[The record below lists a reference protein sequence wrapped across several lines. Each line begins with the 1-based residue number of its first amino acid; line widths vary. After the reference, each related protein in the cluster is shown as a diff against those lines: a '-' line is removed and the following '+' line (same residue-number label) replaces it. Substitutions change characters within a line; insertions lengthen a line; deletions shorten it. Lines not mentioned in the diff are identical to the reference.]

1 MDKTKLK
8 KLTYSISV
16 NLVIVAM
23 LGGLFALTLNNG
35 VKSVFAPQSEN
46 LYYRGNSEQKCVSL
60 MINVYWGNEYLPNML
75 KTLKDN
81 NIKTTFFVGGTWVN
95 KFPELFLQ
103 IVNDGHEIGNHGFFH
118 KDQDKLDYA
127 QNKSEILNNHNLIKE
142 LLGVEMNLFAPP
154 SGAYSSI
161 TLDVAESLG
170 YKTIMWSKD
179 TIDWRDHDASLI
191 LKRATTN
198 LSNGDLIL
206 MHPTEATVQALSDII
221 ANIKSQGFEIV
232 TVSKNIEETEV

>member
-1 MDKTKLK
+1 MEKNRKIKIVSL
-8 KLTYSISV
+8 LS
-16 NLVIVAM
+16 NLVIICV
-23 LGGLFALTLNNG
+23 LVVVSVFTILPSSKTVSQNENG
-35 VKSVFAPQSEN
+35 V
-46 LYYRGNSEQKCVSL
+46 YYSGNPDKPYISL
-60 MINVYWGNEYLPNML
+60 MVNVYWGNEYLEQML
-75 KTLKDN
+75 EIFLEND
-81 NIKTTFFVGGTWVN
+81 IQTTFFVGGTWASKN
-95 KFPELFLQ
+95 NELLQ
-103 IVNDGHEIGNHGFFH
+103 KIKDAGHEIGNHGFFH

-142 LLGVEMNLFAPP
+142 LIGVEMNLFAPP

-232 TVSKNIEETEV
+232 TVSNNIEETEV

>member
-1 MDKTKLK
+1 MEKNRKIKIVSL
-8 KLTYSISV
+8 LS
-16 NLVIVAM
+16 NLVIICV
-23 LGGLFALTLNNG
+23 LVVVSVFTIVPSSKTVSQNENG
-35 VKSVFAPQSEN
+35 V
-46 LYYRGNSEQKCVSL
+46 YYSGNPDKPYISL
-60 MINVYWGNEYLPNML
+60 MVNVYWGNEYLEQML
-75 KTLKDN
+75 EIFLEND
-81 NIKTTFFVGGTWVN
+81 IQTTFFVGGTWSSKN
-95 KFPELFLQ
+95 NELL
-103 IVNDGHEIGNHGFFH
+103 
-118 KDQDKLDYA
+118 KKLDDA

-198 LSNGDLIL
+198 LNNGDLIL

-221 ANIKSQGFEIV
+221 ASIKSQGFEII

>member
-1 MDKTKLK
+1 MEKNRKIKIVSL
-8 KLTYSISV
+8 LS
-16 NLVIVAM
+16 NLVIICV
-23 LGGLFALTLNNG
+23 LVVVSVFTILPSSKTVSQNENG
-35 VKSVFAPQSEN
+35 V
-46 LYYRGNSEQKCVSL
+46 YYSGNPDKPYISL
-60 MINVYWGNEYLPNML
+60 MVNVYWGNEYLEQML
-75 KTLKDN
+75 EIFLEND
-81 NIKTTFFVGGTWVN
+81 IQTTFFVGGTWASKN
-95 KFPELFLQ
+95 NELLQ
-103 IVNDGHEIGNHGFFH
+103 KIKDAGHEIGNHGFFH

>member
-1 MDKTKLK
+1 MEKNRKIKIVSL
-8 KLTYSISV
+8 LS
-16 NLVIVAM
+16 NLVIICV
-23 LGGLFALTLNNG
+23 LVVVSVFTILPSSKTVSQNENG
-35 VKSVFAPQSEN
+35 V
-46 LYYRGNSEQKCVSL
+46 YYSGNPDKPYISL
-60 MINVYWGNEYLPNML
+60 MVNVYWGNEYLEQML
-75 KTLKDN
+75 EIFLEND
-81 NIKTTFFVGGTWVN
+81 IQTTFFVGGTWASKN
-95 KFPELFLQ
+95 NELLQ
-103 IVNDGHEIGNHGFFH
+103 KIKDAGHEIGNHGFFH

-221 ANIKSQGFEIV
+221 ANIKSQDFEIV

>member
-1 MDKTKLK
+1 MEKNRKIKIVSL
-8 KLTYSISV
+8 LS
-16 NLVIVAM
+16 NLVIICV
-23 LGGLFALTLNNG
+23 LVVVSVFTILPSSKTVSQNENG
-35 VKSVFAPQSEN
+35 V
-46 LYYRGNSEQKCVSL
+46 YYSGNPDKPYISL
-60 MINVYWGNEYLPNML
+60 MVNVYWGNEYLEQML
-75 KTLKDN
+75 EIFSEN
-81 NIKTTFFVGGTWVN
+81 GIQTTFFVGGTWASKN
-95 KFPELFLQ
+95 NELLQ
-103 IVNDGHEIGNHGFFH
+103 KLKDAGHEIGNHGFFH

>member
-1 MDKTKLK
+1 MEKNRKIKIVSL
-8 KLTYSISV
+8 LS
-16 NLVIVAM
+16 NLVIICV
-23 LGGLFALTLNNG
+23 LVVVSVFTILPSSKTVSQNENG
-35 VKSVFAPQSEN
+35 V
-46 LYYRGNSEQKCVSL
+46 YYSGNPDKPYISL
-60 MINVYWGNEYLPNML
+60 MVNVYWGNEYLEQML
-75 KTLKDN
+75 EIFLEND
-81 NIKTTFFVGGTWVN
+81 IQTTFFVGGTWASKN
-95 KFPELFLQ
+95 NELLQ
-103 IVNDGHEIGNHGFFH
+103 KIKDAGHEIGNHGFFH

-191 LKRATTN
+191 LKRSTTN

>member
-1 MDKTKLK
+1 MEKNRKIKIVSL
-8 KLTYSISV
+8 LS
-16 NLVIVAM
+16 NLVIICV
-23 LGGLFALTLNNG
+23 LVVVSVFTILPSSKTVSQNENG
-35 VKSVFAPQSEN
+35 V
-46 LYYRGNSEQKCVSL
+46 YYSGNPDKPYISL
-60 MINVYWGNEYLPNML
+60 MVNVYWGNEYLEQML
-75 KTLKDN
+75 EIFLEND
-81 NIKTTFFVGGTWVN
+81 IQTTFFVGGTWASKN
-95 KFPELFLQ
+95 NELLQ
-103 IVNDGHEIGNHGFFH
+103 KIKDAGHEIGNHGFFH

-221 ANIKSQGFEIV
+221 ANIKIQGFEIV

>member
-1 MDKTKLK
+1 MEKYRKIKIVSL
-8 KLTYSISV
+8 LR
-16 NLVIVAM
+16 NLVISLV
-23 LGGLFALTLNNG
+23 LVVGSVFTILPSSKTVSQNENG
-35 VKSVFAPQSEN
+35 V
-46 LYYRGNSEQKCVSL
+46 YYSGNPDKPYISL
-60 MINVYWGNEYLPNML
+60 MVNVYWGNEYLEQML
-75 KTLKDN
+75 EIFLEND
-81 NIKTTFFVGGTWVN
+81 IQTTFFVGGTWASKN
-95 KFPELFLQ
+95 NELLQ
-103 IVNDGHEIGNHGFFH
+103 KIKDAGHEIGNHGFFH

>member
-1 MDKTKLK
+1 MEKNRKIKIVSL
-8 KLTYSISV
+8 LS
-16 NLVIVAM
+16 NLVIICV
-23 LGGLFALTLNNG
+23 LVVVSVFTILPSSKTVSQNENG
-35 VKSVFAPQSEN
+35 V
-46 LYYRGNSEQKCVSL
+46 YYSGNPDKPYISL
-60 MINVYWGNEYLPNML
+60 MVNVYWGNEYLEQML
-75 KTLKDN
+75 EIFLEND
-81 NIKTTFFVGGTWVN
+81 IQTTFFVGGTWASKN
-95 KFPELFLQ
+95 NELLQ
-103 IVNDGHEIGNHGFFH
+103 KIKDAGHEIGNHGFFH

-191 LKRATTN
+191 LKRAATN

>member
-1 MDKTKLK
+1 MEKNRKIKIVSL
-8 KLTYSISV
+8 LS
-16 NLVIVAM
+16 NLVIICV
-23 LGGLFALTLNNG
+23 LVVVSVFTILPSSKTVSQNENG
-35 VKSVFAPQSEN
+35 V
-46 LYYRGNSEQKCVSL
+46 YYSGNPDKPYISL
-60 MINVYWGNEYLPNML
+60 MVNVYWGNEYLEQML
-75 KTLKDN
+75 EIFSEN
-81 NIKTTFFVGGTWVN
+81 GIQTTFFVGGTWASKN
-95 KFPELFLQ
+95 NELLQ
-103 IVNDGHEIGNHGFFH
+103 KLKDAGHEIGNHGFFH

-221 ANIKSQGFEIV
+221 ASIKSQGFEIV

>member
-1 MDKTKLK
+1 MEKNRKIKIVSL
-8 KLTYSISV
+8 LS
-16 NLVIVAM
+16 NLVIICV
-23 LGGLFALTLNNG
+23 LVVVSVFTILPSSKTVSQNENG
-35 VKSVFAPQSEN
+35 V
-46 LYYRGNSEQKCVSL
+46 YYSGNPDKPYISL
-60 MINVYWGNEYLPNML
+60 MVNVYWGNEDLEQML
-75 KTLKDN
+75 EIFLEND
-81 NIKTTFFVGGTWVN
+81 IQTTFFVGGTWASKN
-95 KFPELFLQ
+95 NELLQ
-103 IVNDGHEIGNHGFFH
+103 KIKDAGHEIGNHGFFH

>member
-1 MDKTKLK
+1 
-8 KLTYSISV
+8 
-16 NLVIVAM
+16 
-23 LGGLFALTLNNG
+23 
-35 VKSVFAPQSEN
+35 
-46 LYYRGNSEQKCVSL
+46 
-60 MINVYWGNEYLPNML
+60 
-75 KTLKDN
+75 
-81 NIKTTFFVGGTWVN
+81 
-95 KFPELFLQ
+95 
-103 IVNDGHEIGNHGFFH
+103 
-118 KDQDKLDYA
+118 
-127 QNKSEILNNHNLIKE
+127 
-142 LLGVEMNLFAPP
+142 MNLFAPP

-198 LSNGDLIL
+198 LNNGDLIL

-221 ANIKSQGFEIV
+221 ASIKSQGFEII

>member
-1 MDKTKLK
+1 MEKNRKIKIVSL
-8 KLTYSISV
+8 LS
-16 NLVIVAM
+16 NLVIICV
-23 LGGLFALTLNNG
+23 LVVVSVFTILPSSKTVSQNENG
-35 VKSVFAPQSEN
+35 V
-46 LYYRGNSEQKCVSL
+46 YYSGNPDKPYISL
-60 MINVYWGNEYLPNML
+60 MVNVYWGNEYLEQML
-75 KTLKDN
+75 EIFLEND
-81 NIKTTFFVGGTWVN
+81 IQTTFFVGGTWASKN
-95 KFPELFLQ
+95 NELLQ
-103 IVNDGHEIGNHGFFH
+103 KLKDAGHEIGNHGFFH

-198 LSNGDLIL
+198 LNNGDLIL

-221 ANIKSQGFEIV
+221 ASIKSQGFEIV

>member
-1 MDKTKLK
+1 MEKNRKIKIVSL
-8 KLTYSISV
+8 LS
-16 NLVIVAM
+16 NLVIICV
-23 LGGLFALTLNNG
+23 LVVVSVFTILPSSKTVSQNENG
-35 VKSVFAPQSEN
+35 V
-46 LYYRGNSEQKCVSL
+46 YYSGNPDKPYISL
-60 MINVYWGNEYLPNML
+60 MVNVYWGNEYLEQML
-75 KTLKDN
+75 EIFLEND
-81 NIKTTFFVGGTWVN
+81 IQITFFVGGTWASKN
-95 KFPELFLQ
+95 NELLQ
-103 IVNDGHEIGNHGFFH
+103 KIKDAGHEIGNHGFFH

-127 QNKSEILNNHNLIKE
+127 QNKSEIFNNHNLIKE